1 MSEGGDTRVRFVAS
15 SVFVCLLSLAWNA
28 PVRAAA
34 LDVYTLSS
42 KSNIDFRT
50 AKTDQKIASFLI
62 LNPGLGNF
70 TAYIKFANDCNVQHI
85 YESNLLIP
93 LQGVRL
99 AINGVNEAAP
109 LWSRGTNCTSVL
121 TYTPPVGVYAATYQ
135 MDVLVSWNASQM
147 NLAGRYSES
156 ISVTAITIP

>member
-1 MSEGGDTRVRFVAS
+1 M
-15 SVFVCLLSLAWNA
+15 AWST
-28 PVRAAA
+28 PVQAVA

-62 LNPGLGNF
+62 MNPSLGNF
-70 TAYIKFANDCNVQHI
+70 TAYIKFANDCNVQHTV
-85 YESNLLIP
+85 ESNLTIP

-99 AINGVNEAAP
+99 AINGVNEVAP

-121 TYTPPVGVYAATYQ
+121 TYTPPVGVYASTYQ
-135 MDVLVSWNASQM
+135 VDFLLSWNASSM

-156 ISVTAITIP
+156 ISVTAIPIP